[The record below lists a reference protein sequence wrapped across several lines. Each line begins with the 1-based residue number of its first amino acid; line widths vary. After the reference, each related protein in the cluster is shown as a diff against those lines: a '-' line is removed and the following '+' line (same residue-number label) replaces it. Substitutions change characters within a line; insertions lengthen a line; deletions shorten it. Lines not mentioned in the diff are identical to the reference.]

1 MKILIIGT
9 GTTGKSVY
17 NYAKKHGIDAFILD
31 ERENYDG
38 FEREDIFN
46 GDFCGIDFAVK
57 SPGIKPESKIIK
69 ILEDKNIKIISDIE
83 FASYFYKTK
92 DIVAITGT
100 NGKTT
105 ITTLVNE
112 ILNKVGKSY
121 AVGNIG
127 VGVMDVI
134 DYDPKFIVCEASSF
148 QLAYI
153 DKFHPHVAVITNITS
168 DHLDWH
174 KTVENYR
181 KAKENI
187 YKNLEEDDYL
197 ILGASCDYVKTINVG
212 VKNTYYYSYD
222 DLGRPGL
229 FTNDGEI
236 IFRHFD
242 GTLENIMKVSD
253 VFIKGRH
260 NIENAMAA
268 ILSAYSLGVDLEI
281 IVDTIKNFKG
291 VEHRIEFV
299 RTFNGISYYNDSK
312 GTNPDSTDV
321 ALKAFE
327 KSVLI
332 IGGYDKGSDFKKLLE
347 DNKDKITS
355 LVVMGATSELI
366 INEATELG
374 IETTRVKDMEE
385 AVSVATTIAREKNS
399 VVLLSPACASWDMYL
414 NYEVRGRHF
423 KEIVMGLER

>member
-17 NYAKKHGIDAFILD
+17 NYAKKHEIDAFILD

-38 FEREDIFN
+38 FEREDIFS
-46 GDFCGIDFAVK
+46 GDFSGIDFAVK

-69 ILEDKNIKIISDIE
+69 TLEDKNIKIISDIE

-187 YKNLEEDDYL
+187 YKNLEEDDFL
-197 ILGASCDYVKTINVG
+197 ILGASCDYVKTINAG

-229 FTNDGEI
+229 FTKDGEI

-366 INEATELG
+366 IKEATELG

-385 AVSVATTIAREKNS
+385 AVSVATTIARENHS
-399 VVLLSPACASWDMYL
+399 VVLLSPACASWDMYP

>member
-17 NYAKKHGIDAFILD
+17 NYAKKHEIDAFILD

-46 GDFCGIDFAVK
+46 GDFSGIDFAVK

-69 ILEDKNIKIISDIE
+69 TLEDKNIKIISDIE

-187 YKNLEEDDYL
+187 YKNLEEDDFL
-197 ILGASCDYVKTINVG
+197 ILGASCDYVKTINAG

-229 FTNDGEI
+229 FTKDGEI

-366 INEATELG
+366 IKEATELG

-385 AVSVATTIAREKNS
+385 AVSVATTIARENHS
-399 VVLLSPACASWDMYL
+399 VVLLSPACASWDMYP

>member
-17 NYAKKHGIDAFILD
+17 NYAKKHEIDAFILD

-46 GDFCGIDFAVK
+46 GDFSGIDFAVK

-69 ILEDKNIKIISDIE
+69 KLEDKNIKIISDIE

-197 ILGASCDYVKTINVG
+197 ILGASCDYVKTINAG

-229 FTNDGEI
+229 FTKDGEI

-385 AVSVATTIAREKNS
+385 AVSVSTTIARENNS
-399 VVLLSPACASWDMYL
+399 VVLLSPACASWDMYP

>member
-17 NYAKKHGIDAFILD
+17 NYAKKHEIDAFILD

-46 GDFCGIDFAVK
+46 GDFSGIDFAVK

-69 ILEDKNIKIISDIE
+69 TLEDKNIKIISDIE

-197 ILGASCDYVKTINVG
+197 ILGASCDYVKTINAG

-347 DNKDKITS
+347 YNKDKITS

-366 INEATELG
+366 IKEATELG

-385 AVSVATTIAREKNS
+385 AVSVATTIARENNS
-399 VVLLSPACASWDMYL
+399 VVLLSPACASWDMYP

>member
-17 NYAKKHGIDAFILD
+17 NYAKKHGIDVFILD

-187 YKNLEEDDYL
+187 YKNLEDDDFL
-197 ILGASCDYVKTINVG
+197 ILGASCDYVKTIKAG

-229 FTNDGEI
+229 FTKDGEI

-321 ALKAFE
+321 ALKAFK

-347 DNKDKITS
+347 DSKDKITS

-385 AVSVATTIAREKNS
+385 AVSVATTIARENNS
-399 VVLLSPACASWDMYL
+399 VVLLSPACASWDMYP

>member
-17 NYAKKHGIDAFILD
+17 NYAKKHEIDAFILD

-46 GDFCGIDFAVK
+46 GDFSGIDFAVK

-69 ILEDKNIKIISDIE
+69 TLEDKNIKIISDIE

-92 DIVAITGT
+92 DIVTITGT

-121 AVGNIG
+121 VVGNIG

-187 YKNLEEDDYL
+187 YRNLEEDDYL
-197 ILGASCDYVKTINVG
+197 ILGASCDYVKTINAG

-229 FTNDGEI
+229 FTKDGEI

-366 INEATELG
+366 IKEATELG

-399 VVLLSPACASWDMYL
+399 VVLLSPACASWDMYP

>member
-17 NYAKKHGIDAFILD
+17 NYAKKHEIDAFILD

-38 FEREDIFN
+38 FEREDIFS
-46 GDFCGIDFAVK
+46 GDFSGIDFAVK

-69 ILEDKNIKIISDIE
+69 TLEDKNIKIISDIE

-105 ITTLVNE
+105 ITTLINE

-187 YKNLEEDDYL
+187 YKNLEEDDFL
-197 ILGASCDYVKTINVG
+197 ILGASCDYVKTINAG

-229 FTNDGEI
+229 FTKDGEI

-366 INEATELG
+366 IKEATELG

-385 AVSVATTIAREKNS
+385 AVSVATTIARENSS
-399 VVLLSPACASWDMYL
+399 VVLLSPACASWDMYP

>member
-17 NYAKKHGIDAFILD
+17 NYAKKHEIDAFILD

-46 GDFCGIDFAVK
+46 GDFSGIDFAVK

-69 ILEDKNIKIISDIE
+69 KLEDKNIKIISDIE

-197 ILGASCDYVKTINVG
+197 ILGASCDYVKTINAG

-229 FTNDGEI
+229 FTKDGEI

-366 INEATELG
+366 IKEATELG

-385 AVSVATTIAREKNS
+385 AVSVSTTIARENNS
-399 VVLLSPACASWDMYL
+399 VVLLSPACASWDMYP
-414 NYEVRGRHF
+414 NYEVRGKHF

>member
-17 NYAKKHGIDAFILD
+17 NYAKKHEIDAFILD

-46 GDFCGIDFAVK
+46 GDFSGIDFAVK

-69 ILEDKNIKIISDIE
+69 TLEDKNIKIISDIE

-197 ILGASCDYVKTINVG
+197 ILGASCDYVKTINAG

-229 FTNDGEI
+229 FTKDGEI

-385 AVSVATTIAREKNS
+385 AVSVATTIARENNS
-399 VVLLSPACASWDMYL
+399 VVLLSPACASWDMYP

>member
-17 NYAKKHGIDAFILD
+17 NYAKKHEIDAFILD

-69 ILEDKNIKIISDIE
+69 ILEDKNINIISDIE

-222 DLGRPGL
+222 ELGRPGL
-229 FTNDGEI
+229 FTSDGEI

-385 AVSVATTIAREKNS
+385 AVSVATTIARENHS
-399 VVLLSPACASWDMYL
+399 VVLLSPACASWDMYP

>member
-9 GTTGKSVY
+9 GITGKSVY
-17 NYAKKHGIDAFILD
+17 NYAKKHEIDAFILD

-46 GDFCGIDFAVK
+46 GDFSGIDFAVK

-69 ILEDKNIKIISDIE
+69 TLEDKNIKIISDIE

-134 DYDPKFIVCEASSF
+134 DYDPKFIVCEVSSF

-197 ILGASCDYVKTINVG
+197 ILGASCDYVKTIKAG

-236 IFRHFD
+236 NFRHFD

-347 DNKDKITS
+347 DNKNKITS

-366 INEATELG
+366 IKEATELG

-385 AVSVATTIAREKNS
+385 AVSVATTIARENNS
-399 VVLLSPACASWDMYL
+399 VVLLSPACASWDMYP

>member
-17 NYAKKHGIDAFILD
+17 NYAKKHEIDAFILD

-46 GDFCGIDFAVK
+46 GDFSGIDFAVK

-69 ILEDKNIKIISDIE
+69 KLEDKNIKIISDIE

-187 YKNLEEDDYL
+187 YKNLEEDDFL
-197 ILGASCDYVKTINVG
+197 ILGASCDYVKTINAG

-229 FTNDGEI
+229 FTKDGEI

-347 DNKDKITS
+347 DNKDKITY

-366 INEATELG
+366 IKEATELG

-385 AVSVATTIAREKNS
+385 AVSVATTIARENNS
-399 VVLLSPACASWDMYL
+399 VVLLSPACASWDMYP

>member
-17 NYAKKHGIDAFILD
+17 NYAKKHEIDAFILD

-46 GDFCGIDFAVK
+46 GDFSGIDFAVK

-69 ILEDKNIKIISDIE
+69 TLEDKNIKIISDIE

-197 ILGASCDYVKTINVG
+197 ILGASCDYVKTINAG

-236 IFRHFD
+236 IFRHFY

-366 INEATELG
+366 IKEATELG

-385 AVSVATTIAREKNS
+385 AVSVATTIARENHS
-399 VVLLSPACASWDMYL
+399 VVLLSPACASWDMYP

>member
-17 NYAKKHGIDAFILD
+17 NYAKKHEIDAFILD

-38 FEREDIFN
+38 FERKDIFN

-69 ILEDKNIKIISDIE
+69 TLEDKNIKIISDIE

-197 ILGASCDYVKTINVG
+197 ILGASCDYVKTINAG

-229 FTNDGEI
+229 FTKDGEI

-366 INEATELG
+366 IKEATELG

-385 AVSVATTIAREKNS
+385 AVSVATTIARENNS
-399 VVLLSPACASWDMYL
+399 VVLLSPACASWDMYP

>member
-17 NYAKKHGIDAFILD
+17 NYAKKHEIDAFILD

-46 GDFCGIDFAVK
+46 VDFSGIDFAVK

-69 ILEDKNIKIISDIE
+69 TLEDKNIKIISDIE

-187 YKNLEEDDYL
+187 YKNLEEDDFL
-197 ILGASCDYVKTINVG
+197 ILGASCDYVKTINAG

-229 FTNDGEI
+229 FTKDGEI

-327 KSVLI
+327 KSVLK
-332 IGGYDKGSDFKKLLE
+332 IGAYDKGSDYKKLFE
-347 DNKDKITS
+347 ENKDKITS

-366 INEATELG
+366 IKEAAELG

-385 AVSVATTIAREKNS
+385 AVSVATTIARENHS
-399 VVLLSPACASWDMYL
+399 VVLLSPACASWDMYP

>member
-17 NYAKKHGIDAFILD
+17 NYAKKHEIDAFILD

-46 GDFCGIDFAVK
+46 GDFSGIDFAVK

-69 ILEDKNIKIISDIE
+69 TLEDKNIKIISDIE

-187 YKNLEEDDYL
+187 YKNLEEDDFL
-197 ILGASCDYVKTINVG
+197 ILGASCDYVKTINAG

-229 FTNDGEI
+229 FTKDGEI

-299 RTFNGISYYNDSK
+299 RIFNGISYYNDSK

-366 INEATELG
+366 IKEATELG

-385 AVSVATTIAREKNS
+385 AVSVATTIARENSS
-399 VVLLSPACASWDMYL
+399 VVLLSPACASWDMYP

>member
-17 NYAKKHGIDAFILD
+17 NYAKKHEIDAFILD

-46 GDFCGIDFAVK
+46 GDFSGIDFAVK

-69 ILEDKNIKIISDIE
+69 KLEDKNIKIISDIE

-197 ILGASCDYVKTINVG
+197 ILGASCDYVKTINAG

-229 FTNDGEI
+229 FTKDGEI

-366 INEATELG
+366 IKEATELG

-385 AVSVATTIAREKNS
+385 AVSVATTIARENNS
-399 VVLLSPACASWDMYL
+399 VVLLSPACASWDMYP

>member
-17 NYAKKHGIDAFILD
+17 NYAKKHEIDAFILD

-46 GDFCGIDFAVK
+46 GDFSGIDFAVK

-69 ILEDKNIKIISDIE
+69 KLEDKNIKIISDIE

-174 KTVENYR
+174 KNVENYR

-197 ILGASCDYVKTINVG
+197 ILGASCDYVKTIKAG

-299 RTFNGISYYNDSK
+299 RTFNGINYYNDSK

-347 DNKDKITS
+347 DNKDKIAS

-385 AVSVATTIAREKNS
+385 AVSVATTIARENNS
-399 VVLLSPACASWDMYL
+399 VVLLSPACASWDMYP
-414 NYEVRGRHF
+414 NYEVRGKHF

>member
-17 NYAKKHGIDAFILD
+17 NYAKKHEIDAFILD

-38 FEREDIFN
+38 LEREDIFN
-46 GDFCGIDFAVK
+46 GDFSGIDFAVK

-69 ILEDKNIKIISDIE
+69 TLEDKNIKIISDIE

-197 ILGASCDYVKTINVG
+197 ILGASCDYVKTINAG

-385 AVSVATTIAREKNS
+385 AVSVATTIARENNS
-399 VVLLSPACASWDMYL
+399 VVLLSPACASWDMYP

>member
-17 NYAKKHGIDAFILD
+17 NYAKKHGIDVFILD

-38 FEREDIFN
+38 FEREDIFS
-46 GDFCGIDFAVK
+46 GDFSGIDFAVK

-69 ILEDKNIKIISDIE
+69 TLEDKNIKIISDIE

-105 ITTLVNE
+105 ITTLINE

-197 ILGASCDYVKTINVG
+197 ILGASCDYVKTINAG

-229 FTNDGEI
+229 FTKDGEI

-366 INEATELG
+366 IKEATELG

-385 AVSVATTIAREKNS
+385 AVSVATTIARENSS
-399 VVLLSPACASWDMYL
+399 VVLLSPACASWDMYP

>member
-17 NYAKKHGIDAFILD
+17 NYAKKHEIDAFILD

-46 GDFCGIDFAVK
+46 GDFSGIDFAVK

-69 ILEDKNIKIISDIE
+69 TLEDKNIKIISDIE

-197 ILGASCDYVKTINVG
+197 ILGASCDYVKTIKAG

-229 FTNDGEI
+229 FTKDGEI

-299 RTFNGISYYNDSK
+299 RTFNGINYYNDSK

-366 INEATELG
+366 IKEATELG

-385 AVSVATTIAREKNS
+385 AVSVATTIARENNS
-399 VVLLSPACASWDMYL
+399 VVLLSPACASWDMYP

>member
-17 NYAKKHGIDAFILD
+17 NYAKKHEIDAFILD

-46 GDFCGIDFAVK
+46 GDFSGIDFAVK

-69 ILEDKNIKIISDIE
+69 KLEDKNIKIISDIE

-197 ILGASCDYVKTINVG
+197 ILGASCDYVKTINAG

-229 FTNDGEI
+229 FTKDGEI

-385 AVSVATTIAREKNS
+385 AVSVATTIARENSS
-399 VVLLSPACASWDMYL
+399 VVLLSPACASWDMYP

>member
-17 NYAKKHGIDAFILD
+17 NYAKKHEIDAFILD

-38 FEREDIFN
+38 FEREDIFS
-46 GDFCGIDFAVK
+46 GDFSGIDFAVK

-69 ILEDKNIKIISDIE
+69 TLEDKNIKIISDIE

-127 VGVMDVI
+127 VGVMDAI

-197 ILGASCDYVKTINVG
+197 ILGASCDYVKTIKAG

-399 VVLLSPACASWDMYL
+399 VVLLSPACASWDMYP
-414 NYEVRGRHF
+414 NYEVRGKHF

>member
-17 NYAKKHGIDAFILD
+17 NYAKKHEIDAFILD

-46 GDFCGIDFAVK
+46 GDFSGIDFAVK

-69 ILEDKNIKIISDIE
+69 TLEDKNIKIISDIE

-197 ILGASCDYVKTINVG
+197 ILGASCDYVKTINAG
-212 VKNTYYYSYD
+212 VKNTYYYSCD

-229 FTNDGEI
+229 FTKDGEI

-366 INEATELG
+366 IKEAAELG

-385 AVSVATTIAREKNS
+385 AVSVATTIARENHS
-399 VVLLSPACASWDMYL
+399 VVLLSPACASWDMYP

>member
-17 NYAKKHGIDAFILD
+17 NYAKKHEIDAFILD

-46 GDFCGIDFAVK
+46 GDFSGIDFAVK

-69 ILEDKNIKIISDIE
+69 KLEDKNIKIISDIE

-197 ILGASCDYVKTINVG
+197 ILGASCDYVKTINAG

-229 FTNDGEI
+229 FTKDGEI

-385 AVSVATTIAREKNS
+385 AVSVATTIARENNS
-399 VVLLSPACASWDMYL
+399 VVLLSPACASWDMYP

>member
-17 NYAKKHGIDAFILD
+17 NYAKKHEIDAFVLD

-46 GDFCGIDFAVK
+46 GDFSGIDFAVK

-69 ILEDKNIKIISDIE
+69 TLEDKNIKIISDIE

-112 ILNKVGKSY
+112 TLNKVGKSY

-197 ILGASCDYVKTINVG
+197 ILGASCDYVKTINAG

-366 INEATELG
+366 IKEATELG

-385 AVSVATTIAREKNS
+385 AVSVATTIARENNS
-399 VVLLSPACASWDMYL
+399 VVLLSPACASWDMYP

>member
-17 NYAKKHGIDAFILD
+17 NYAKKHEIDAFILD

-46 GDFCGIDFAVK
+46 GDFSGIDFAVK

-69 ILEDKNIKIISDIE
+69 KLEDKNIKIISDIE

-197 ILGASCDYVKTINVG
+197 ILGASCDYVKTINAG

-229 FTNDGEI
+229 FTKDGEI

-366 INEATELG
+366 IKEATELG

-385 AVSVATTIAREKNS
+385 AVSVATTIARENNS
-399 VVLLSPACASWDMYL
+399 VVLLSPACASWDMYP
-414 NYEVRGRHF
+414 NYEVRGRYF

>member
-38 FEREDIFN
+38 FEREDIFS
-46 GDFCGIDFAVK
+46 GDFSGIDFAVK

-69 ILEDKNIKIISDIE
+69 TLEDKNIKIISDIE

-187 YKNLEEDDYL
+187 YKNLEEDDFL
-197 ILGASCDYVKTINVG
+197 ILGASCDYVKTINAG

-229 FTNDGEI
+229 FTKDGEI

-366 INEATELG
+366 IKEATELG

-385 AVSVATTIAREKNS
+385 AVSVATTIARENHS
-399 VVLLSPACASWDMYL
+399 VVLLSPACASWDMYP

>member
-17 NYAKKHGIDAFILD
+17 NYAKKHEIDAFILD

-46 GDFCGIDFAVK
+46 GDFSGIDFAVK

-69 ILEDKNIKIISDIE
+69 TLEDKNIKIISDIE

-197 ILGASCDYVKTINVG
+197 ILGASCDYVKTINAG

-299 RTFNGISYYNDSK
+299 KTFNGISYYNDSK

-366 INEATELG
+366 IKEATELG

-385 AVSVATTIAREKNS
+385 AVSVATTIARENNS
-399 VVLLSPACASWDMYL
+399 VVLLSPACASWDMYP
-414 NYEVRGRHF
+414 NYEVRGKHF

>member
-17 NYAKKHGIDAFILD
+17 NYAKKHEINAFILD

-46 GDFCGIDFAVK
+46 GDFSGIDFAVK

-69 ILEDKNIKIISDIE
+69 TLEDKNIKIISDIE

-127 VGVMDVI
+127 VGVMDAI

-197 ILGASCDYVKTINVG
+197 ILGASCDYVKTINAG

-299 RTFNGISYYNDSK
+299 KTFNGISYYNDSK

-366 INEATELG
+366 IKEATELG

-385 AVSVATTIAREKNS
+385 AVSVATTIARENNS
-399 VVLLSPACASWDMYL
+399 VVLLSPACASWDMYP

>member
-17 NYAKKHGIDAFILD
+17 NYAKKHEIDAFILD

-46 GDFCGIDFAVK
+46 GDFSGIDFAVK

-69 ILEDKNIKIISDIE
+69 TLEDKNIKIISDIE

-127 VGVMDVI
+127 VGVMDAI

-187 YKNLEEDDYL
+187 YKNLEEDDFL
-197 ILGASCDYVKTINVG
+197 ILGASCDYVKTINAG
-212 VKNTYYYSYD
+212 VKNTYYYSCD

-229 FTNDGEI
+229 FTKDGEI

-366 INEATELG
+366 IKEATELG

-385 AVSVATTIAREKNS
+385 AVSVSTTIARENNS
-399 VVLLSPACASWDMYL
+399 VVLLSPACASWDMYP
-414 NYEVRGRHF
+414 NYEVRGKHF

>member
-17 NYAKKHGIDAFILD
+17 NYAKKHEIDAFILD

-46 GDFCGIDFAVK
+46 GDFSGIDFAVK

-69 ILEDKNIKIISDIE
+69 KLEDKNIKIISDIE

-197 ILGASCDYVKTINVG
+197 ILGASCDYVKTIKAG
-212 VKNTYYYSYD
+212 VKNTNYYSYD

-374 IETTRVKDMEE
+374 IKTTRVKDMEE
-385 AVSVATTIAREKNS
+385 AVSVATTIARENNS
-399 VVLLSPACASWDMYL
+399 VVLLSPACASWDMYP

>member
-17 NYAKKHGIDAFILD
+17 NYAKKHEIDAFILD

-69 ILEDKNIKIISDIE
+69 TLEDKNIKIISDIE

-187 YKNLEEDDYL
+187 YKNLEEDDFL
-197 ILGASCDYVKTINVG
+197 ILGASCYYVKTINAG

-385 AVSVATTIAREKNS
+385 AVSVATTIARENNS
-399 VVLLSPACASWDMYL
+399 VVLLSPACASWDMYP

>member
-17 NYAKKHGIDAFILD
+17 NYAKKHGIDAFVLD

-38 FEREDIFN
+38 FEREDIFS
-46 GDFCGIDFAVK
+46 GDFSGIDFAVK

-69 ILEDKNIKIISDIE
+69 TLEDKNIKIISDIE
-83 FASYFYKTK
+83 FVSYFYKTK

-197 ILGASCDYVKTINVG
+197 ILGASCDYVKTINAG

-366 INEATELG
+366 IKEATELG

-385 AVSVATTIAREKNS
+385 AVSVATTIARENNS
-399 VVLLSPACASWDMYL
+399 VVLLSPACASWDMYP

>member
-17 NYAKKHGIDAFILD
+17 NYAKKHEIDAFILD

-38 FEREDIFN
+38 FEIEDIFN
-46 GDFCGIDFAVK
+46 GDFSGIDFAVK

-69 ILEDKNIKIISDIE
+69 TLEDKNIKIISDIE

-197 ILGASCDYVKTINVG
+197 ILGASCDYVKTINAG

-242 GTLENIMKVSD
+242 DALENIMKVSD

-299 RTFNGISYYNDSK
+299 KTFNGISYYNDSK

-347 DNKDKITS
+347 DNRDKITS

-366 INEATELG
+366 IKEAAELG

-385 AVSVATTIAREKNS
+385 AVSVATTIARENNS
-399 VVLLSPACASWDMYL
+399 VVLLSPACASWDMYP

>member
-38 FEREDIFN
+38 FEREDIFS
-46 GDFCGIDFAVK
+46 GDFSGIDFAVK

-69 ILEDKNIKIISDIE
+69 TLEDKNIKIISDIE

-187 YKNLEEDDYL
+187 YKNLEEDDFL
-197 ILGASCDYVKTINVG
+197 ILGASCDYVKTINAG

-229 FTNDGEI
+229 FTKDGEI

-366 INEATELG
+366 IKEATELG

-385 AVSVATTIAREKNS
+385 AVSVATTIARENNS
-399 VVLLSPACASWDMYL
+399 VVLLSPACASWDMYP

>member
-17 NYAKKHGIDAFILD
+17 NYAKKHEIDAFILD

-46 GDFCGIDFAVK
+46 GDFSGIDFAVK

-69 ILEDKNIKIISDIE
+69 KLEDKNIKIISDIE

-197 ILGASCDYVKTINVG
+197 ILGASCDYVKTINAG

-229 FTNDGEI
+229 FTKDGEI

-366 INEATELG
+366 IKEATELG

-385 AVSVATTIAREKNS
+385 AVSVATTIARENSS
-399 VVLLSPACASWDMYL
+399 VVLLSPACASWDMYP

>member
-17 NYAKKHGIDAFILD
+17 NYAKKHEIDAFILD

-38 FEREDIFN
+38 FEREDIFS
-46 GDFCGIDFAVK
+46 GDFSGIDFAVK

-69 ILEDKNIKIISDIE
+69 TLEDKNIKIISDIE

-127 VGVMDVI
+127 VGVMDAI

-197 ILGASCDYVKTINVG
+197 ILGASCDYVKTIKAG

-260 NIENAMAA
+260 NIENSMAA

-281 IVDTIKNFKG
+281 IVDTIKNFNG

-366 INEATELG
+366 IKEATELG

-385 AVSVATTIAREKNS
+385 AVSVATTIARENNS
-399 VVLLSPACASWDMYL
+399 VVLLSPACASWDMYP

>member
-17 NYAKKHGIDAFILD
+17 NYAKKHEIDAFILD

-46 GDFCGIDFAVK
+46 GDFSGIDFAVK

-69 ILEDKNIKIISDIE
+69 TLEDKNIKIISDIE

-197 ILGASCDYVKTINVG
+197 ILGASCDYVKTINAG

-229 FTNDGEI
+229 FTKDGEI

-366 INEATELG
+366 IKEAAELG

-385 AVSVATTIAREKNS
+385 AVSVATTIARENHS
-399 VVLLSPACASWDMYL
+399 VVLLSPACASWDMYP